1 MHQRKSKKIL
11 IYFFLLFTVGSINN
25 STIRDF
31 KFEKVKYIEI
41 LGLNSLNKKQIKK
54 EIKNL
59 KLGSIF
65 SLNKKNIEDII
76 NANPLVESF
85 DIFKKYPS
93 TLQIKIKET
102 RFIAKINK
110 NGKIFFIGT
119 NGKTSEREFFN
130 GELPFIFG
138 KPSIEEFLYFKIKID
153 ESKFSYEEIKNLYF
167 FPSKRWDIE
176 LTNKIIIKL
185 PKNNVGNS
193 LDNAFRFLRNNNINN
208 ITTID
213 TRVKNQI
220 IIND

>member
-138 KPSIEEFLYFKIKID
+138 KPSIEEFLYFKK
-153 ESKFSYEEIKNLYF
+153 KN
-167 FPSKRWDIE
+167 
-176 LTNKIIIKL
+176 
-185 PKNNVGNS
+185 
-193 LDNAFRFLRNNNINN
+193 
-208 ITTID
+208 
-213 TRVKNQI
+213 
-220 IIND
+220 